1 MSQTIRRPLAL
12 LALLLVSTV
21 TLLAEEDVRGIVADA
36 GTQQPLQGVTVRLI
50 SLKDSTKIKGAVSDE
65 DGEFEIEDVP
75 SGAWTLKASFVGFRT
90 EERTVFVRRSTVDV
104 GTVLLSSDTVALK
117 GIEVYEEVVAM
128 EMNGDTVQYNA
139 KAYPTN
145 PYGSAEDLVKKMP
158 GIQIQGGQ
166 VTAQGETVQRVLVDG
181 RRFFGDD
188 AGGTLKNVPADMV
201 DKVQVYDA
209 QNDEARFS
217 GVDDGNTEKT
227 MNLIT
232 KKSKRSGQFGKYY
245 GGYGTDERWSGGATH
260 NYFDGPQRITILGLT
275 NNINQQNFSFED
287 ILSSMGMGGRAGRMM
302 SGWASRVGAAN
313 VLRFS
318 GGGGGFGDLFVSN
331 QDGITTTHM
340 LGTNMS
346 FELSDGVDLDGS
358 YLFNYA
364 DNDNGTV
371 LDRDYVQPEGQ
382 TYNET
387 SESNAL
393 QRTHRLNMRL
403 DAEIDSV
410 NSILFTP
417 RVTYQNGT
425 SNDLAQGITENDGT
439 QLSSTANGNTGA
451 NEASTV
457 SGDVTYRHRFA
468 PGRVL
473 ALNGGINWNNGLA
486 DGSLRAEN
494 EFAGLDDP
502 IILDQ
507 VSNQSSN
514 SLRLDGLVSYT
525 EPFREK
531 DRLQFEYRPAITR
544 SASDKRTTS
553 FDSLTGEYSRIE
565 PLLTNAFDN
574 SWMTHNFETNYRAE
588 FDETEITVGVAY
600 QYSELE
606 SENTFPTTNSIF
618 RNYNN
623 ILPTLQWRQ
632 KFSLASD
639 LRLGYNTSIS
649 PPSASQLQNVVDNS
663 NPVQLSLGNPDLEQT
678 YTHSLFMRFR
688 DVNWMAGET
697 IFGFISAS
705 VTQDYIGTESVV
717 TTRDTVVAGT
727 PLPPGAQI
735 TRPVNLDGN
744 LNLRSFMTYG
754 TRVDFL
760 KSNVNF
766 NGGVGYVRTPGLVNG
781 VENISNN
788 TSITGGVY
796 LSTNFSEDVDL
807 SVGYN
812 GNYNIVINTLQIQ
825 NDANYFQHSA
835 TGRLIWN
842 IGSLACSTDVSHQM
856 YTGLGD
862 AFDRAF
868 TVWNA
873 GIGYRFLESN
883 AAEVRVTVFDILRE
897 NDALNRT
904 INDIYVESTRTTQLL
919 TQYFMLSFS
928 YDLRAFTGGGPPPSG
943 GFGPGGGR
951 GRR

>member
-1 MSQTIRRPLAL
+1 MSQSLRRIITACSLFMAASL
-12 LALLLVSTV
+12 MV
-21 TLLAEEDVRGIVADA
+21 LAEEDVRGIVADA
-36 GTQQPLQGVTVRLI
+36 GTQQPLQGVTIRLI
-50 SLKDSTKIKGAVSDE
+50 SLKDSTKIKGAVSDD

-75 SGAWTLKASFVGFRT
+75 SGAWTMKASFIGFRT
-90 EERTVFVRRSTVDV
+90 EERTVFVRRSAVELGVISLT
-104 GTVLLSSDTVALK
+104 SDTVALK

-128 EMNGDTVQYNA
+128 EMKGDTVQYNA
-139 KAYPTN
+139 KAFPTN

-227 MNLIT
+227 MNLVT
-232 KKSKRSGQFGKYY
+232 KKDKRSGQFGKYY
-245 GGYGTDERWSGGATH
+245 GGYGTDSRWNGGITH
-260 NYFDGPQRITILGLT
+260 NYFDGPQRVTVLGLT
-275 NNINQQNFSFED
+275 NNVNQQNFAFED

-318 GGGGGFGDLFVSN
+318 GGGGGFGNLFVSN

-340 LGTNMS
+340 AGTNVS
-346 FELSDGVDLDGS
+346 FELGDGIDLDGS

-393 QRTHRLNMRL
+393 QRTHRMNLRL

-417 RVTYQNGT
+417 RIRYQNGT
-425 SNDLAQGITENDGT
+425 NNDLANG
-439 QLSSTANGNTGA
+439 LTANTGTPLSTTL
-451 NEASTV
+451 NQNQGASDASSV
-457 SGDVTYRHRFA
+457 SGDLTYRHRFA
-468 PGRVL
+468 PGRVI
-473 ALNGGINWNNGLA
+473 AVNSGINWNNGLS
-486 DGSLRAEN
+486 DGTLLARN
-494 EFAGLDDP
+494 EFEGLDTA
-502 IILDQ
+502 IVLDQ
-507 VSNQSSN
+507 LSNQSSN

-544 SASDKRTTS
+544 SASDKRTAS
-553 FDSLTGEYSRIE
+553 FDSLTGGYTTIE
-565 PLLTNAFDN
+565 PALTNAFDN

-588 FDETEITVGVAY
+588 FDETEITAGVAY

-606 SENTFPTTNSIF
+606 SENTFPFVNRIF

-623 ILPTLQWRQ
+623 ILPTLQFRQ

-639 LRLGYNTSIS
+639 LRLVYRTSIS
-649 PPSASQLQNVVDNS
+649 PPSTSQLQNVIDNS
-663 NPVQLSLGNPDLEQT
+663 NPIQLSLGNPDLEQT
-678 YTHSLFMRFR
+678 YTHSVFMRFR

-705 VTQDYIGTESVV
+705 ITEDFIGTESVV

-727 PLPPGAQI
+727 RLPPGAQI
-735 TRPVNLDGN
+735 TRPVNLNGN

-754 TRVDFL
+754 TRVGFL

-781 VENISNN
+781 VQNISNN

-807 SVGYN
+807 SVSYN
-812 GNYNIVINTLQIQ
+812 GNYNIVINTLQQQ

-856 YTGLGD
+856 YTGLGE
-862 AFDRAF
+862 AFDRSF

-873 GIGYRFLESN
+873 GLGYRFLSNN
-883 AAEVRVTVFDILRE
+883 AAEVRLTVFDILRQ
-897 NDALNRT
+897 NDALNRN
-904 INDIYVESTRTTQLL
+904 INDIFVESTRTTQLL
-919 TQYFMLSFS
+919 TQYFMLTFS
-928 YDLRAFTGGGPPPSG
+928 YDLRAFSGGGPQPS
-943 GFGPGGGR
+943 GFGPGG
-951 GRR
+951 RRRRR